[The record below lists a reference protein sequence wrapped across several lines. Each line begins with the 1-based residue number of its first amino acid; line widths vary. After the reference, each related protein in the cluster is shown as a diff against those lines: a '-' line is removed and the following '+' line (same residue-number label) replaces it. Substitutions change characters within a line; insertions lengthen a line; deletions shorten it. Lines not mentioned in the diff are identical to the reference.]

1 MTVERKKISAIP
13 EIGAINGDE
22 NLLLGVTGG
31 NKRISTK
38 RFKEEYIGESV
49 TQIFA
54 EKISGIVSVMDG
66 IATPEEGAT
75 IDIVFLTDMNRFA
88 SRKTIDGTSSYLDQ
102 WNGRDN
108 YQTEDNKIRTDRVF
122 FCTSDKGQYGWD
134 GEDLSPIVPFFK
146 ESTEEEIEEMIAN
159 NTWEKGFIYYTVE
172 D

>member
-1 MTVERKKISAIP
+1 MATERKKISAIP

-38 RFKEEYIGESV
+38 RFKEEYIGESI

-54 EKISGIVSVMDG
+54 EKISGIVPVMDG

-134 GEDLSPIVPFFK
+134 GEDLSPIVPIFK

-159 NTWEKGFIYYTVE
+159 NTWEKGFIYYT
-172 D
+172 